1 MASHR
6 KPRGRTTTRM
16 IGAQSPAVGLTTAA
30 VASMTFLSAQG
41 AGAAPV
47 ADSAPGAGPSVEEV
61 QRKVDDLY
69 RQAGTATRR
78 YGPAKEAVGRQDEAS
93 WRTRPLDGTRGAL
106 GGHAAPQHRPGAPLV
121 AEGRAKAAGQ
131 LETARRP
138 ESPADSQAVP
148 RTAKSTV
155 QAKLVRAG
163 ALLDRLTDRAGER
176 AVAVAEGPGPAL
188 PGAPATTG
196 GAFGTGGGLSGTDGD
211 TGGDSSGTGGTGG
224 GTAGAGGSSYGD
236 AYGGTAET
244 GDPAY
249 AAKAGKVLAFAR
261 AQVGKPYVRGAAGPS
276 SYDCSGLT
284 QAAWKAA
291 GVELPRTTG
300 GQAEAGRRVAS
311 GELLPGD
318 LVFFHD
324 DGGHVGIY
332 AGDGRMIHAPRPGG
346 TVREEPVARLPLH
359 GAVRPA

>member
-6 KPRGRTTTRM
+6 KPRGRTTTRL
-16 IGAQSPAVGLTTAA
+16 IGAPSPAVGLTTAA
-30 VASMTFLSAQG
+30 VASMTFLSAQS

-47 ADSAPGAGPSVEEV
+47 DGPAPGAGPSVEEV

-69 RQAGTATRR
+69 RQAVTATQR
-78 YGPAKEAVGRQDEAS
+78 YGPAKEAADRQQDEAA
-93 WRTRPLDGTRGAL
+93 WRTRPLDGTRGAP
-106 GGHAAPQHRPGAPLV
+106 GGRAAPQHRPGAPLL
-121 AEGRAKAAGQ
+121 AEGRVKATRQVEA
-131 LETARRP
+131 ARRA
-138 ESPADSQAVP
+138 ESPAVSQAAL
-148 RTAKSTV
+148 RTAKRTV
-155 QAKLVRAG
+155 QAKLARAG
-163 ALLDRLTDRAGER
+163 ALLDRLTDHERER
-176 AVAVAEGPGPAL
+176 ATAVAEGPGPAL

-196 GAFGTGGGLSGTDGD
+196 DAFGTGGGLSGA
-211 TGGDSSGTGGTGG
+211 GGDAFGTGGTGVG
-224 GTAGAGGSSYGD
+224 GTAGAGD
-236 AYGGTAET
+236 R
-244 GDPAY
+244 AY
-249 AAKAGKVLAFAR
+249 AAKAEKVLAFAL

-291 GVELPRTTG
+291 GVDLPRTAE

-324 DGGHVGIY
+324 DGSHVAIY
-332 AGDGRMIHAPRPGG
+332 AGGGRMIHAPSPGG
-346 TVREEPVARLPLH
+346 TVCEEPVGHLPLH

>member
-1 MASHR
+1 
-6 KPRGRTTTRM
+6 M
-16 IGAQSPAVGLTTAA
+16 IGAHAPAVGLTTAA

-47 ADSAPGAGPSVEEV
+47 TGPAPGAGPSVEEV

-78 YGPAKEAVGRQDEAS
+78 DGPAKEAAAPKPDEAA
-93 WRTRPLDGTRGAL
+93 WRTRPLDGARGAL
-106 GGHAAPQHRPGAPLV
+106 GGHAAPPHRPGAPLSV
-121 AEGRAKAAGQ
+121 EGRAKATRQVEA
-131 LETARRP
+131 ARRP
-138 ESPADSQAVP
+138 ESPADSQAAL
-148 RTAKSTV
+148 RTAKRTV
-155 QAKLVRAG
+155 QAKLARAG
-163 ALLDRLTDRAGER
+163 TLLDRLVTDGER
-176 AVAVAEGPGPAL
+176 AAAVPEAPGPAL

-196 GAFGTGGGLSGTDGD
+196 DAYGTDGGVSGTGGG
-211 TGGDSSGTGGTGG
+211 TGVGLSGTGGDPSGRGG
-224 GTAGAGGSSYGD
+224 GTAGAGGAAHGDTYG
-236 AYGGTAET
+236 GGTAGA
-244 GDPAY
+244 GDRAY

-291 GVELPRTTG
+291 GVDLPRTTE
-300 GQAEAGRRVAS
+300 GQAEAGRRVAP

-324 DGGHVGIY
+324 DGSHVGIY
-332 AGDGRMIHAPRPGG
+332 AGDGRMVHAPRPGG